1 MEYTK
6 PLARLIEY
14 FQKLPSIGP
23 KTAMRLALHVIKMS
37 ENEVENF
44 SSALLEAK
52 TKISYCSQ
60 CFNMSCS
67 DPCEICSD
75 ETRNRSVICVVGE
88 TKDLMAI
95 EKTNEYHGLYHVLQG
110 LISPIDGIGV
120 DDIRIKELLYRINQN
135 NIKEVILALNPSVE
149 GEATSLYLGKLLKP
163 FNIKITRIA
172 FGLPMGSELEY
183 ADEMTL
189 ARALEDRVEIPA

>member
-1 MEYTK
+1 MNYTQ

-14 FQKLPSIGP
+14 FHKLPSIGP
-23 KTAMRLALHVIKMS
+23 KTAMRLALHVIKMPES
-37 ENEVENF
+37 EVQNF
-44 SSALLEAK
+44 ASALLDAK
-52 TKISYCSQ
+52 SKISYCST
-60 CFNMSCS
+60 CYNMSAS

-75 ETRNRSVICVVGE
+75 VTRNKQIICVISE

-110 LISPIDGIGV
+110 LISPIDGIGP
-120 DDIRIKELLYRINQN
+120 DDIRIKELLYRIANED
-135 NIKEVILALNPSVE
+135 IKEVILALNPSVE
-149 GEATSLYLGKLLKP
+149 GEATSLYLQKLIKP

-189 ARALEDRVEIPA
+189 ARALDDRVEI

>member
-6 PLARLIEY
+6 PLAKLIEY

-23 KTAMRLALHVIKMS
+23 KTAMRLAMHVVKMP
-37 ENEVENF
+37 ENEVRNF
-44 SSALLEAK
+44 ADALVEAK
-52 TKISYCSQ
+52 TKTTYCET

-67 DPCEICSD
+67 EKCEICADNS
-75 ETRNRSVICVVGE
+75 RNKATICVVAE
-88 TKDLMAI
+88 TKDLIAI
-95 EKTNEYHGLYHVLQG
+95 EKTNEYKGLYHVLQG

-135 NIKEVILALNPSVE
+135 DIKEIILALNPSVE
-149 GEATSLYLGKLLKP
+149 GEATCLYLNKLLKP

-172 FGLPMGSELEY
+172 FGLPMGTELEY

-189 ARALEDRVEIPA
+189 ARALEGRVLID

>member
-6 PLARLIEY
+6 PLAKLIEY

-23 KTAMRLALHVIKMS
+23 KTAMRLAMHVVKMPES
-37 ENEVENF
+37 EVRNF
-44 SSALLEAK
+44 ADSLIEAK
-52 TKISYCSQ
+52 TKTTYCET

-67 DPCEICSD
+67 STCEICSD
-75 ETRNRSVICVVGE
+75 NSRNKGVICVVAE
-88 TKDLMAI
+88 TKDLIAI
-95 EKTNEYHGLYHVLQG
+95 EKTNEFKGLYHVLQG

-135 NIKEVILALNPSVE
+135 DIKEVILALNPSVE
-149 GEATSLYLGKLLKP
+149 GEATCLYLNKLLKP

-172 FGLPMGSELEY
+172 FGLPMGTELEY

-189 ARALEDRVEIPA
+189 ARALEGRVLID

>member
-1 MEYTK
+1 MNYTQ

-23 KTAMRLALHVIKMS
+23 KTAMRLALHVIKMPES
-37 ENEVENF
+37 EVQNF
-44 SSALLEAK
+44 ANALLDAK
-52 TKISYCSQ
+52 SKISYCST
-60 CFNMSCS
+60 CYNMSAS

-75 ETRNRSVICVVGE
+75 VTRNKQIICVISE

-110 LISPIDGIGV
+110 LISPIDGIGP
-120 DDIRIKELLYRINQN
+120 DDIRIKELLYRIANED
-135 NIKEVILALNPSVE
+135 IKEVILALNPSVE
-149 GEATSLYLGKLLKP
+149 GEATSLYLQKLIKP

-189 ARALEDRVEIPA
+189 ARALDDRVEI

>member
-6 PLARLIEY
+6 PLAKLIEH
-14 FQKLPSIGP
+14 FQCLPSIGP
-23 KTAMRLALHVIKMS
+23 KTAMRLALHIIKM
-37 ENEVENF
+37 NESDVQNF
-44 SSALLEAK
+44 ANALIDAK
-52 TKISYCSQ
+52 TKISYCNT

-67 DPCEICSD
+67 NPCEICSD
-75 ETRNRSVICVVGE
+75 SSRNQNIICVVGE

-110 LISPIDGIGV
+110 LISPIDGIGP
-120 DDIRIKELLYRINQN
+120 DDIRVKELLFRVNQN
-135 NIKEVILALNPSVE
+135 DIKEVILALNPSVE
-149 GEATSLYLGKLLKP
+149 GEATSLYLNKLLKP

-172 FGLPMGSELEY
+172 FGLPLGTELEY

-189 ARALEDRVEIPA
+189 ARALEGRVEIA

>member
-6 PLARLIEY
+6 PLAKLIEH

-23 KTAMRLALHVIKMS
+23 KSAMRLALYVIKMS
-37 ENEVENF
+37 ENEVRNF
-44 SSALLEAK
+44 SQALIDAK
-52 TKISYCSQ
+52 TQISYCKE
-60 CFNMSCS
+60 CFNMSCAS
-67 DPCEICSD
+67 PCEICSD
-75 ETRNRSVICVVGE
+75 PSRNRSVICVVSE
-88 TKDLMAI
+88 TKDLIAI

-110 LISPIDGIGV
+110 LISPIDGIGPN
-120 DDIRIKELLYRINQN
+120 DIRIKELLLRINQN
-135 NIKEVILALNPSVE
+135 DIKEVILAINPSVE

-172 FGLPMGSELEY
+172 FGLPLGCELEY

-189 ARALEDRVEIPA
+189 AKALEGRVEV

>member
-6 PLARLIEY
+6 PLAKLIEC

-23 KTAMRLALHVIKMS
+23 KTATRLALHILKMPLGD
-37 ENEVENF
+37 VENF
-44 SSALLEAK
+44 SNALLEAK
-52 TKISYCSQ
+52 TKISYCET
-60 CFNMSCS
+60 CFNISCS
-67 DPCEICSD
+67 SPCEICSD
-75 ETRNRSVICVVGE
+75 NSRNKKIICVVSE

-110 LISPIDGIGV
+110 LISTIDGIGIE
-120 DDIRIKELLYRINQN
+120 DIRIKELLFRINQN
-135 NIKEVILALNPSVE
+135 DIEEVILALNPSVE
-149 GEATSLYLGKLLKP
+149 GEATSLYLNKLLKP

-172 FGLPMGSELEY
+172 FGLPMGAELEY

-189 ARALEDRVEIPA
+189 ARALEGRVEIE